1 MFERLQFTGEWRSY
15 QQRVL
20 DEFDHL
26 SADERVHVVA
36 APGSGKTVLGL
47 ELVRRINRPALIF
60 APTLTVRNQ
69 WADRLVP
76 LFLPEAPAPGFIS
89 FDLDTPSPLTMAT
102 YQSLHALFSAQDGE
116 RFTRLLDWAARQ
128 GPLTVVLDEAHHLR
142 REWWRAL
149 DALLAA
155 LADVR
160 VIALTATP
168 PYDAPPAE
176 WQRYLAANGPIDIE
190 IGIPELV
197 RNGDLCPHQDH
208 ILFSPPSE
216 DLLALIEARRFAIAG
231 IAAELRADS
240 ALADAIARHPW
251 VTEPAAHI
259 ERILEQPELL
269 SALLV
274 HLAAAG
280 RDVPSAP
287 CKALGARPRDLPPQD
302 GRWLECLLNGLLHD
316 LGADSPI
323 DSASR
328 KALGDRLHK
337 LSLIEGGRVRL
348 GETRRMVRMIAG
360 DRAKLGSIV
369 AITRAEVAARGS
381 GLRLVVLTDHIRAGE
396 LPRSAADAFD
406 PVRIGGVTIF
416 ETLRRLDLPGQAL
429 GILTGTFAAVP
440 RGAADTLSR
449 IGRSIGVPAESL
461 KTRAM
466 AHCDSHVLVA
476 GSGAQL
482 AGVFTEMLRRGDL
495 TMLVGT
501 QALLGE
507 GWDAPMVNSLVLA
520 SNSASFMLSNQMR
533 GRAIRIDP
541 ERPDKVAS
549 IWHLA
554 TVAEPVGGDA
564 LTALRENLD
573 WGRVAHGRSPGNDI
587 DLLTRRFAHF
597 AGIGNTGSRAIAVGI
612 ERLGLEEHPSVGAA
626 NAAALARAADHAGVA
641 RDWAASLG
649 AAPPAA
655 RTRSVAR
662 SRHAPRPL
670 VWHNTIE
677 ALALSGL
684 TSGIAGGAH
693 HLWAT
698 GGHDAMPLIGVGLSG
713 AVALATLPRAAK
725 SVWLLARNGTLENA
739 LANVAETVLSQ
750 LAQNGLL
757 QDADRS
763 TASVAVERDPQGG
776 RSVLFLGVPR
786 DVERTAIDALAQVL
800 GPIRNPRY
808 LLVRR
813 SLVIPWATDYH
824 AVPDAFA
831 RDKGAATRFAEEWR
845 RRIGPSQLVYTRSPE
860 GRSILLKARRASL
873 AAGMRRRVD
882 RFSTWR

>member
-1 MFERLQFTGEWRSY
+1 MFEHLQFTGEWRSY

-26 SADERVHVVA
+26 SADDRVHVVA

-47 ELVRRINRPALIF
+47 ELIRRINRPALVF

-69 WADRLVP
+69 WAARLVP
-76 LFLPEAPAPGFIS
+76 LFLPETPAPGFVS
-89 FDLDTPSPLTMAT
+89 FALDSPSALTIAT
-102 YQSLHALFSAQDGE
+102 YQSLHALFGAQDGE
-116 RFTRLLDWAARQ
+116 RFTRLLEWAAHH

-149 DALLAA
+149 DSLLASV
-155 LADVR
+155 ADVR

-208 ILFSPPSE
+208 ILFSPPSD

-231 IAAELRADS
+231 IAAELRANS
-240 ALADAIARHPW
+240 ALADAIARHRW
-251 VTEPAAHI
+251 VTDPSTHI

-274 HLAAAG
+274 HLGAAG
-280 RDVPSAP
+280 REIPSAP
-287 CKALGARPRDLPPQD
+287 CMALGARRGALPPQD
-302 GRWLECLLNGLLHD
+302 RRWLECLLNGLLFD
-316 LGADSPI
+316 LGEDSPI
-323 DSASR
+323 DGPSR

-360 DRAKLGSIV
+360 DRAKLGSIA
-369 AITRAEVAARGS
+369 AIARAEAAARGA

-396 LPRSAADAFD
+396 LPRSAASAFA

-440 RGAADTLSR
+440 RDTVEALVR
-449 IGRSIGVPAESL
+449 IGQSTGVPADCL

-466 AHCDSHVLVA
+466 LHCDSHVLVA

-501 QALLGE
+501 QSLLGE

-554 TVAEPVGGDA
+554 TVAEPVGGGA
-564 LTALRENLD
+564 FTVLREGLE
-573 WGRVAHGRSPGNDI
+573 WGRIEQGRSSGNDI
-587 DLLTRRFAHF
+587 ELLSRRFAHF
-597 AGIGNTGSRAIAVGI
+597 AGIGSAGSRAIAVGI
-612 ERLGLEEHPSVGAA
+612 GRLGVEGHASMAAA
-626 NAAALARAADHAGVA
+626 NDAALARAADHAGVA
-641 RDWAASLG
+641 QDWAASLG

-655 RTRSVAR
+655 RTRDVAR
-662 SRHAPRPL
+662 ARHSPRPL

-693 HLWAT
+693 HLWST
-698 GGHDAMPLIGVGLSG
+698 GGEGTMPLIGVGIAG
-713 AVALATLPRAAK
+713 AAALATLPRAAK
-725 SVWLLARNGTLENA
+725 SLWLLARNGTLENA
-739 LANVAETVLSQ
+739 LASVAETVLSQ
-750 LAQNGLL
+750 LAVIGLV
-757 QDADRS
+757 QEADRS
-763 TASVAVERDPQGG
+763 LASVKVERDAKGG
-776 RSVLFLGVPR
+776 RSVLFEGVPR
-786 DVERTAIDALAQVL
+786 DVERAAIDALAQVL

-813 SLVIPWATDYH
+813 SVMMPWATDYH
-824 AVPDAFA
+824 AVPDIFA
-831 RDKGAATRFAEEWR
+831 RDKGSATSFAEEWR
-845 RRIGPSQLVYTRSPE
+845 RRVGPSQLVYARSPE
-860 GRSILLKARRASL
+860 GRGILLKARRASL
-873 AAGMRRRVD
+873 AAGMHRQVD
-882 RFSTWR
+882 RFSAWR